1 MCVDG
6 GTLDVAVTLS
16 GVGDLTRGTLFSHV
30 VTKGSTFTEHLHG
43 TERQATAAGSVDG
56 EPIAGTVVIGPVIK
70 RLP

>member
-1 MCVDG
+1 
-6 GTLDVAVTLS
+6 VTLS

-56 EPIAGTVVIGPVIK
+56 EPIAGTVVFAHMQNASDLVTIMTH
-70 RLP
+70 